1 MAKTTIDVPLS
12 DGWTYTAEQ
21 HAEKPY
27 RMHEACIHVFRY
39 GSLSSSGTGKGVT
52 VYVVDS
58 GVRLTH
64 QEFVSDLTGQR
75 RASFG

>member
-1 MAKTTIDVPLS
+1 MLS
-12 DGWTYTAEQ
+12 GGVRAGCMVAQ
-21 HAEKPY
+21 LCLHA
-27 RMHEACIHVFRY
+27 FRY
-39 GSLSSSGTGKGVT
+39 GTLSSSGTGKGVN

-75 RASFG
+75 RATFG